1 MVWKFASQRLKNN
14 IVYRS
19 LATLTSVDR
28 RKVIL
33 VVLIQ
38 IAFSLMDLIGVGLV
52 GVLGAL
58 AVNGVQSKAPGN
70 RVETFLQL
78 VNLENSSLKVQA
90 ISIGVLAAT
99 FLISK
104 TVFSVF
110 FVRKTVFFLGRRSA
124 ELSSQLI
131 SKVLA
136 QPLVGLQSR
145 SMQETLYSVTS
156 GVEAIGLGILN
167 TTVLLVSDISLLLI
181 LGSGLIF
188 IDAPLAISTFII
200 FSLIGVVLYRLLQ
213 VRATRLGTLQRQ
225 LSIQSYERI
234 FEVLN
239 SYREITVRNRRS
251 FYVSELSRLRFQLAN
266 VNAERMFMPNI
277 SKYVIELTVVIGFVF
292 LAAIQFS
299 LHDAAHAISVL
310 SLFLAASTRISP
322 AILRMQQGAIS
333 IKSNVGTAGP
343 TLDLIDQ
350 LSGTRPLKRVL
361 DDLTLDYSDFHGG
374 IQVKNISYRYPG
386 NSSNAISAL
395 SISVIPGS
403 VISFVGPSGA
413 GKTTLVDILLG
424 ITEPDSGQVL
434 IQDLPPLVAIE
445 RWPGAIGYV
454 PQDVMI
460 SNGTIAE
467 NVALGFPN
475 PDEVKIWE
483 ALRIARLDDFIRQ
496 LPEGLATHVGDRGA
510 KLSGGQRQRLGIAR
524 AMYTSP
530 RLLVLDEAT
539 SSLDGNTEAEISEAV
554 HNLRGEVTIIMIAH
568 RLSTVKQSDVVHYMS
583 NGSLQASGT
592 FSEVRAQIPEFERQA
607 QLMAL

>member
-234 FEVLN
+234 F
-239 SYREITVRNRRS
+239 
-251 FYVSELSRLRFQLAN
+251 
-266 VNAERMFMPNI
+266 
-277 SKYVIELTVVIGFVF
+277 
-292 LAAIQFS
+292 
-299 LHDAAHAISVL
+299 
-310 SLFLAASTRISP
+310 
-322 AILRMQQGAIS
+322 
-333 IKSNVGTAGP
+333 
-343 TLDLIDQ
+343 
-350 LSGTRPLKRVL
+350 
-361 DDLTLDYSDFHGG
+361 
-374 IQVKNISYRYPG
+374 
-386 NSSNAISAL
+386 
-395 SISVIPGS
+395 
-403 VISFVGPSGA
+403 
-413 GKTTLVDILLG
+413 
-424 ITEPDSGQVL
+424 
-434 IQDLPPLVAIE
+434 
-445 RWPGAIGYV
+445 
-454 PQDVMI
+454 
-460 SNGTIAE
+460 
-467 NVALGFPN
+467 
-475 PDEVKIWE
+475 
-483 ALRIARLDDFIRQ
+483 
-496 LPEGLATHVGDRGA
+496 
-510 KLSGGQRQRLGIAR
+510 
-524 AMYTSP
+524 
-530 RLLVLDEAT
+530 
-539 SSLDGNTEAEISEAV
+539 
-554 HNLRGEVTIIMIAH
+554 
-568 RLSTVKQSDVVHYMS
+568 
-583 NGSLQASGT
+583 
-592 FSEVRAQIPEFERQA
+592 
-607 QLMAL
+607 